1 MEMNEMGEPGLI
13 ERGSSSVAAAAVTKG
28 QSNKDS
34 V

>member
-1 MEMNEMGEPGLI
+1 MNEGGQPGLI
-13 ERGSSSVAAAAVTKG
+13 DRGCSTMTADVVTKG